1 MKLISKIIL
10 FNKNNIDTDLI
21 IPKQFLKTLKKSG
34 FYFCLFYDIRYIINN
49 NLIYYNK
56 DFLLNN
62 KFYKKTKILISGK
75 NFGCGSSREH
85 AVWAIKDYGF
95 KVIIAIS
102 YSDIFYD
109 NAMKNGLLLIKI
121 KINEL
126 NKINFTKKFI
136 YINLKKQYLK
146 YNKNIFYFYLNS
158 FYKNIII
165 KKFSISEFILEK
177 KKKILLFKI

>member
-10 FNKNNIDTDLI
+10 FNKDNIDTDLI
-21 IPKQFLKTLKKSG
+21 IPKQFLKTLKKNG
-34 FYFCLFYDIRYIINN
+34 FFFCLFYDIRYIINN

-56 DFLLNN
+56 DFILNN
-62 KFYKKTKILISGK
+62 KFLKKTKILISGK

-85 AVWAIKDYGF
+85 AVWAIKDYGI
-95 KVIIAIS
+95 KVIIAKS

-121 KINEL
+121 NNI
-126 NKINFTKKFI
+126 NKINLKKKFL
-136 YINLKKQYLK
+136 YINLNKQYLK

-165 KKFSISEFILEK
+165 KNFSISDFILEK
-177 KKKILLFKI
+177 KKKILFFKI